1 MDQNKGCLKV
11 CLVILCIILVFLL
24 VSCSAA
30 LLIGGKNSSSPS
42 NGMSY
47 QYNNDSTYRKNVDDV
62 SSVYGITPK
71 EAEDTVERMLNG
83 R

>member
-1 MDQNKGCLKV
+1 MKGKS
-11 CLVILCIILVFLL
+11 ILIILGILLLLFLM
-24 VSCSAA
+24 S
-30 LLIGGKNSSSPS
+30 GGGAKRSNNS

-47 QYNNDSTYRKNVDDV
+47 QYNNDSTYRKNVNDV

-71 EAEDTVERMLNG
+71 EAEDTVRRMLNG